1 MALSWEDIKSNHKD
15 ATKYLNTMNTN
26 SEHKLDGGF
35 SFRRDIIG
43 KPNPEDLHYLSLGRG
58 WQWAPKADAESL
70 MTCLTRHGWAVT
82 PGQWQGGH
90 KSKNEGTLIQAEFIL
105 LDFDQNLSWKECQKD
120 EYLSKR
126 ALFAYTTA
134 SHQAPGKGDRFRV
147 AFQSDLLITDPK
159 SMDLLI
165 KGLRMKV
172 PGSDPAINSSSLL
185 YGNPKSE
192 VHVFDLSNRLP
203 AQELIFA
210 AAVSDELRRTR
221 FSRTN
226 FHDQPYDIQQSERR
240 VRRWLEQIPNTAYSI
255 WITVAGCLR
264 AVEASSQPWA
274 FEAFDEWS
282 AREYAAYDPSEVD
295 RLWESFDNANPGGF
309 SKLKHLAEWFKANPG
324 LDEYQSEA
332 LFSHSRPDTSPNKTQ
347 TTNRKR
353 THRDETH
360 LSFSERNL

>member
-1 MALSWEDIKSNHKD
+1 MI
-15 ATKYLNTMNTN
+15 TN
-26 SEHKLDGGF
+26 SEHKLEGGF

-43 KPNPEDLHYLSLGRG
+43 KPNADDLRYLSLGRG

-105 LDFDQNLSWKECQKD
+105 LDFDENLSWKECQKD
-120 EYLSKR
+120 EYLSHR
-126 ALFAYTTA
+126 ALFAYTTT
-134 SHQAPGKGDRFRV
+134 SHQAPGKGDRFRIV
-147 AFQSDLLITDPK
+147 FQSDLLITDPK

-172 PGSDPAINSSSLL
+172 PGSDSAINSASLL
-185 YGNPKSE
+185 YGNPKAE

-221 FSRTN
+221 FTRPDY
-226 FHDQPYDIQQSERR
+226 HDQPYDIQQSERR

-282 AREYAAYDPSEVD
+282 AREYAAYGPSEVD

-324 LDEYQSEA
+324 LEEYQSEA
-332 LFSHSRPDTSPNKTQ
+332 LLSNSRQDISPKKSPA
-347 TTNRKR
+347 TTRKR